1 MELHGWSGG
10 LMAKPNDLVAAA
22 LFTDRDI
29 ADEAWGRLVD
39 ADIPA
44 SVITE
49 PGMVGAYR
57 LNVMVERR
65 DLDRAQHL
73 IADLVGRV
81 DQ

>member
-1 MELHGWSGG
+1 
-10 LMAKPNDLVAAA
+10 MAKPDDLVTAA
-22 LFTDRDI
+22 LFTDRDV

-57 LNVMVERR
+57 LNVMVHRE
-65 DLDRAQHL
+65 DIEEAQRL
-73 IADLVGRV
+73 ISDLVIGNR
-81 DQ
+81 

>member
-1 MELHGWSGG
+1 
-10 LMAKPNDLVAAA
+10 MAKPDDLVAAA
-22 LFTDRDI
+22 LFTDRDVS
-29 ADEAWGRLVD
+29 DEAWGLLVE

-65 DLDRAQHL
+65 DLDEAQRL
-73 IADLVGRV
+73 IADLVKKP
-81 DQ
+81 

>member
-1 MELHGWSGG
+1 MT
-10 LMAKPNDLVAAA
+10 KPDDLVAAA
-22 LFTDRDI
+22 LFAERDV
-29 ADEAWGRLVD
+29 ADEAWGRLVE

-49 PGMVGAYR
+49 PGMVGDYR

-73 IADLVGRV
+73 IADLVNR
-81 DQ
+81 